1 MRKNRK
7 LLWTGLIYSLHVN
20 NFHVG
25 DMTGIIYMFF
35 VSEFRS
41 ETTAM
46 MVNVG
51 GLGLIVVYLLNVKKL
66 VVDVRIGNM
75 HT

>member
-1 MRKNRK
+1 
-7 LLWTGLIYSLHVN
+7 
-20 NFHVG
+20 
-25 DMTGIIYMFF
+25 MFF
-35 VSEFRS
+35 VSEFRT